1 MLEIVKID
9 INNKVFL
16 VYDSKKLDFYEIDAA
31 KIYGGKYKEKVINYD
46 GKVDIRGEIIRSL
59 YNNDYYVYFGY
70 THLISWINGEL
81 MTGIVTENTFNNVI
95 KVQSIDH
102 IKILK
107 NRGDDSI
114 LWSQFGI
121 NKIENKG
128 KLSLSD
134 FLAYCN
140 KIKIKEKLLYKK

>member
-1 MLEIVKID
+1 
-9 INNKVFL
+9 
-16 VYDSKKLDFYEIDAA
+16 
-31 KIYGGKYKEKVINYD
+31 
-46 GKVDIRGEIIRSL
+46 
-59 YNNDYYVYFGY
+59 
-70 THLISWINGEL
+70 

-95 KVQSIDH
+95 EVQSIDH